1 MGGMAGNHG
10 QRRQAR
16 RRLRRLHEA
25 QQILE
30 AGDDVV
36 LRDAFPQEGVSRD
49 ATREDRDEPHPCPA
63 GGVDIRVPIPDIDG
77 VLSRHRYRREDGV
90 KGFGIRLRVSAL
102 PRAGRRKPLR
112 MQFT

>member
-16 RRLRRLHEA
+16 RRLWRLHEA

-30 AGDDVV
+30 AGEDVV
-36 LRDAFPQEGVSRD
+36 LWDALPQEGVSRD
-49 ATREDRDEPHPCPA
+49 AAREDGHEPHPPVA
-63 GGVDIRVPIPDIDG
+63 GGVDIRVPISDVDG
-77 VLSRHRYRREDGV
+77 VLPRHGYRREDGV
-90 KGFGIRLRVSAL
+90 EGFGVGLGVPAL
-102 PRAGRRKPLR
+102 PRANRREPLR